1 MYRALREETPVY
13 WSGLLKQWLVT
24 SYDLVVEVLLNS
36 TVFSNYGYESSYI
49 ERLPTEFLIEVDT
62 LRHHWKQEGLMHSGG
77 PKHTRLRRAVGPSFT
92 PKVVSR
98 LEERI
103 QDRVTHLLRNAK
115 ARYDHQYEVI
125 QGLAQPLPVT
135 VLADVLG
142 VPERHRDRFPV
153 WSASVLRFFG
163 SPQPDP
169 LNAAEL
175 DANLVDWRRLVSDL
189 LRSRSRSPRD
199 DFLTTVARAIDNGQ
213 MSAEDGLAIC
223 VHLLI
228 AGHETTTNLIGNTIY
243 CLVTR
248 PDQLEEARGSAEALQ
263 SAVEETLRYEPPIA
277 RIRRVCAESY
287 ELGGVLIRKGEPVV
301 AVVAAAHR
309 DAQTFQRPDEF
320 DLHREMPEERASCL
334 WPGTPFLPR
343 GSPRPVWR
351 RWSQYGNSSIGF
363 QRYVSHPRLHRLGES
378 RSTTGVSRACCSR
391 RVEPARA
398 PAHKSALPTVAL
410 RQSSPS
416 KRRGLWTEVACQA
429 ASDNPPTS
437 EPSRIAPR

>member
-1 MYRALREETPVY
+1 MVAASTRRMPETRTRLLPDIEEALASGAIHRNPHPVYRALREETPVY

-103 QDRVTHLLRNAK
+103 QDRVTHLLENAK

-163 SPQPDP
+163 SPHPDP

-175 DANLVDWRRLVSDL
+175 DANLVEWRCLVSDL
-189 LRSRSRSPRD
+189 LRSRSRCPRD
-199 DFLTTVARAIDNGQ
+199 DFLTTVARSIDNAE

-263 SAVEETLRYEPPIA
+263 GAVEETLRYEPPIA

-309 DAQTFQRPDEF
+309 DPHTFQRPDEF
-320 DLHREMPEERASCL
+320 DLHREMPKRGHLAFGLGPHFCL
-334 WPGTPFLPR
+334 GAPLARLEAVVAIQQFLDR
-343 GSPRPVWR
+343 FPV
-351 RWSQYGNSSIGF
+351 
-363 QRYVSHPRLHRLGES
+363 VRLAPL
-378 RSTTGVSRACCSR
+378 T
-391 RVEPARA
+391 A
-398 PAHKSALPTVAL
+398 PAWRESINH
-410 RQSSPS
+410 
-416 KRRGLWTEVACQA
+416 RGLQSLLLETG
-429 ASDNPPTS
+429 
-437 EPSRIAPR
+437 

>member
-1 MYRALREETPVY
+1 MVAASTRRMPETRTRLLPDIEEALASGAIHRNPHPVYRALREETPVY

-103 QDRVTHLLRNAK
+103 QDRVTHLLENAK

-189 LRSRSRSPRD
+189 LHSRSRCPRD
-199 DFLTTVARAIDNGQ
+199 DFLTTVARAIDNAQ

-248 PDQLEEARGSAEALQ
+248 PDQLEEARGSTEALQ

-277 RIRRVCAESY
+277 RIRRVCAKSY

-309 DAQTFQRPDEF
+309 DPQTFQRPDEF
-320 DLHREMPEERASCL
+320 DLHREMPRRGHLAFGLGPHFCL
-334 WPGTPFLPR
+334 GAPLARLEAVVAVRQFLDRFPE
-343 GSPRPVWR
+343 
-351 RWSQYGNSSIGF
+351 I
-363 QRYVSHPRLHRLGES
+363 RLAP
-378 RSTTGVSRACCSR
+378 ST
-391 RVEPARA
+391 A
-398 PAHKSALPTVAL
+398 PAWRESINH
-410 RQSSPS
+410 
-416 KRRGLWTEVACQA
+416 RGLESLLLDTG
-429 ASDNPPTS
+429 
-437 EPSRIAPR
+437 